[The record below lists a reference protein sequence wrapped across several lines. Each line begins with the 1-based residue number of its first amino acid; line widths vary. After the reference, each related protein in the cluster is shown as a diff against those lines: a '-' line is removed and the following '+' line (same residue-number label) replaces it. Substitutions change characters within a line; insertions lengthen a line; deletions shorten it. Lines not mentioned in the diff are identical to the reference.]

1 MPSIA
6 IRLNFYV
13 KWVML
18 FLGWFF
24 SLFFFLVRRKSDPLN
39 YKHLKGKKKEETCI
53 EGELFLCVCDT
64 IDILVI
70 FTVLNIKSFEFS
82 RP

>member
-1 MPSIA
+1 MS
-6 IRLNFYV
+6 NGSCC
-13 KWVML
+13 
-18 FLGWFF
+18 FLVGFF
-24 SLFFFLVRRKSDPLN
+24 FLVFFFLVRRKSDPLN
-39 YKHLKGKKKEETCI
+39 YKHLKGKKKKEETCI